1 MKILVA
7 EDDATSR
14 AMLQAV
20 LSRWGYE
27 VVGVGDGDKAW
38 ALMQEK
44 EAPQLALLDWE
55 MPGID
60 GLALCRRLREQE
72 RKTPLYLIL
81 LTARSGREDIV
92 QGLEAGADDYIAKP
106 FDIPELR
113 ARVGVGRRMV
123 EVQGQL
129 VDRVREL
136 RAALDH
142 VKTLQGILPI
152 CMHCHKIRN
161 DSNSWDRIEK
171 YIEEHSKAEF
181 SHGLCPECLEKH
193 YPKPPEETE
202 NNASQ
207 RNVVNP

>member
-1 MKILVA
+1 MRVLVA

-14 AMLQAV
+14 AVLQAV
-20 LSRWGYE
+20 LSKWGYE
-27 VVGVGDGDKAW
+27 AAGAGDGDKAW

-44 EAPQLALLDWE
+44 DAPQLALLDWM

-60 GLALCRRLREQE
+60 GVTLCRRLREQE

-92 QGLEAGADDYIAKP
+92 QGIEAGADDYIAKP
-106 FDIPELR
+106 YDIPELR

-142 VKTLQGILPI
+142 VKTLQGLLPI
-152 CMHCHKIRN
+152 CMYCHKIRT
-161 DSNSWDRIEK
+161 DSDSWERLEN
-171 YIEEHSKAEF
+171 YIQEHSNAVF

-193 YPKPPEETE
+193 YPETRGDRKSPPSRKED
-202 NNASQ
+202 
-207 RNVVNP
+207 VVP

>member
-1 MKILVA
+1 MVRKKVA
-7 EDDATSR
+7 GSERERRYPDRLLRPHTVAWDCAT
-14 AMLQAV
+14 
-20 LSRWGYE
+20 
-27 VVGVGDGDKAW
+27 DG
-38 ALMQEK
+38 
-44 EAPQLALLDWE
+44 P
-55 MPGID
+55 
-60 GLALCRRLREQE
+60 RRLCPR
-72 RKTPLYLIL
+72 
-81 LTARSGREDIV
+81 
-92 QGLEAGADDYIAKP
+92 GADDYIAKP
-106 FDIPELR
+106 YDIPELR
-113 ARVGVGRRMV
+113 ARVDVGRRMV

-193 YPKPPEETE
+193 YPKPPEERGDTS
-202 NNASQ
+202 SQ
-207 RNVVNP
+207 